1 MMKKSILK
9 AAFLL
14 LAAALIMSVL
24 TGCTDNKKYLVIVE
38 KGETEQI
45 SFAKTITTNDNKSV
59 SFIDENEREQFL
71 TGDYITISA
80 IKPKDEDLI
89 VLKNNGIL
97 SLIFPKKIISSTESN
112 VKYLDGN
119 GVTQQLQ
126 GEITIIKIRAKK

>member
-1 MMKKSILK
+1 MRKFVLKTALLLLSSIL
-9 AAFLL
+9 
-14 LAAALIMSVL
+14 IISVL
-24 TGCTDNKKYLVIVE
+24 TGCADNKKYLVIVE
-38 KGETEQI
+38 KGDAEQI

-89 VLKNNGIL
+89 VLKNNGIIT
-97 SLIFPKKIISSTESN
+97 LIFPKKIISSTYST
-112 VKYLDGN
+112 VKYLDEK

-126 GEITIIKIRAKK
+126 GEITIIKNRAKK

>member
-1 MMKKSILK
+1 MKKLFLKTALMLISAILI
-9 AAFLL
+9 L
-14 LAAALIMSVL
+14 SVL

-38 KGETEQI
+38 KGDTEQI

-59 SFIDENEREQFL
+59 QFIDENKRQQYL

-80 IKPKDEDLI
+80 IKSKDENLI
-89 VLKNNGIL
+89 ILKNNGIL
-97 SLIFPKKIISSTESN
+97 SLIFPKKIISSTDSS
-112 VKYLDGN
+112 VKYLDEK

>member
-1 MMKKSILK
+1 MKKLVLK
-9 AAFLL
+9 TALMLL
-14 LAAALIMSVL
+14 SAVLIISVL

-38 KGETEQI
+38 KGDTEQI
-45 SFAKTITTNDNKSV
+45 SFARTITTNDNKSV

-97 SLIFPKKIISSTESN
+97 SLIFPKKIISSTDSS
-112 VKYLDGN
+112 VKYLDEK
-119 GVTQQLQ
+119 GVTRELQ

>member
-1 MMKKSILK
+1 MLISAILI
-9 AAFLL
+9 L
-14 LAAALIMSVL
+14 SVL

-38 KGETEQI
+38 KGGTEQI

-59 SFIDENEREQFL
+59 QFIDENERQQYL

-80 IKPKDEDLI
+80 IKSKDENLI
-89 VLKNNGIL
+89 ILKNNGIL
-97 SLIFPKKIISSTESN
+97 SLIFPKKIISSTDSS
-112 VKYLDGN
+112 VKYLDEK

>member
-1 MMKKSILK
+1 MKKLVLK
-9 AAFLL
+9 TALMLL
-14 LAAALIMSVL
+14 SAVLAVSVL

-38 KGETEQI
+38 KGDTEQI
-45 SFAKTITTNDNKSV
+45 SFAQTITTNDNKSV

-89 VLKNNGIL
+89 VLKNDGIIT
-97 SLIFPKKIISSTESN
+97 LIFPKKIVSSTYST
-112 VKYLDGN
+112 VKYIDEK
-119 GVTQQLQ
+119 GVTQQLH

>member
-1 MMKKSILK
+1 MKKLVLK
-9 AAFLL
+9 TALMLL
-14 LAAALIMSVL
+14 SAILIMSVL

-38 KGETEQI
+38 KGDTEQI
-45 SFAKTITTNDNKSV
+45 SFAKSITTNDNKSV

-97 SLIFPKKIISSTESN
+97 SLIFPKKIISSTGLS
-112 VKYLDGN
+112 VKYLDEK
-119 GVTQQLQ
+119 GVQQQLQ
-126 GEITIIKIRAKK
+126 GDITIIKIRTKK